1 VADADRTKW
10 EARYRAGAHDATE
23 PVPLLAKA
31 LRHAPHGGRAL
42 DLACG
47 RGRHAIA
54 LARAG
59 YDVDAVDISPTAL
72 ASGRERAGDLPIRW
86 IEADLDDFPLD
97 EAAYAVVV
105 WVGFTDEA
113 LVERVLA
120 ALRPGGV
127 LVYAGRPRA
136 LCHYGPRPGDVARWF
151 APLETL
157 VLREEED
164 RVRYAGRKTA

>member
-1 VADADRTKW
+1 MADADRTRW
-10 EARYRAGAHDATE
+10 EARYRAGAHDATD
-23 PVPLLAKA
+23 PVPLLGKA
-31 LRHAPHGGRAL
+31 LPHAPKAGRAL

-72 ASGRERAGDLPIRW
+72 ASGRERAGDLPIHW

-97 EAAYAVVV
+97 EAVYAVVV
-105 WVGFTDEA
+105 WVGFTDAA
-113 LVERVLA
+113 LVPRVLA
-120 ALRPGGV
+120 ALQPGGV
-127 LVYAGRPRA
+127 LIYAARPRA
-136 LCHYGPRPGDVARWF
+136 QCRYGPEPGDVARWF

-157 VLREEED
+157 VRREDQD
-164 RVRYAGRKTA
+164 RVRYAGRKRA

>member
-1 VADADRTKW
+1 VADADRSKW

-23 PVPLLAKA
+23 PVPLLARA
-31 LRHAPHGGRAL
+31 LRHAPAAGRAL

-72 ASGRERAGDLPIRW
+72 ASGRERAGGLPIRW
-86 IEADLDDFPLD
+86 IEADLDDFPPE

-113 LVERVLA
+113 LVPRVLA
-120 ALRPGGV
+120 ALQPGGV
-127 LVYAGRPRA
+127 LVYAARPRA
-136 LCHYGPRPGDVARWF
+136 TCRFGPEPG
-151 APLETL
+151 
-157 VLREEED
+157 ED
-164 RVRYAGRKTA
+164 RVRYAGRKRA